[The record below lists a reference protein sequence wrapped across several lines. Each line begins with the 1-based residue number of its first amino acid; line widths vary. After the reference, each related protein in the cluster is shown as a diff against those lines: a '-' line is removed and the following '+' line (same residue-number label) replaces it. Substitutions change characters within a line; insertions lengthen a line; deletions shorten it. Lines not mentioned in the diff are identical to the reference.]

1 VKRSLKRL
9 IERERWLSSVSEWR
23 RWGNDWGDG
32 KRMVLLDR
40 GFLYEPTGANDIIW
54 SEGV

>member
-1 VKRSLKRL
+1 VKRSSKRL
-9 IERERWLSSVSEWR
+9 IERERWLSSVNER
-23 RWGNDWGDG
+23 YRWGNDSGDR
-32 KRMVLLDR
+32 KRAVLLDR